1 LIAAGYKNAC
11 AIFGVD
17 GLRWE
22 WVTARRVV
30 FCFDYDA
37 AGERWRQQAWD
48 GILRGKE
55 IFYLPKEIYASYK
68 DLNEVWVATGK
79 LDIGEWNDISDNI
92 KTSIRS
98 NDIKISTQ
106 SAEKE
111 LIQVIKSL
119 LINKPLL
126 GGTIDLTEEMKRE
139 LEKRGLTAATKG
151 ICIAMDE
158 SSYKGWKSQRDIVGR
173 YRVYMIDDILNA
185 FPEIQQ
191 NTTRR
196 YVETLP
202 EKVKELAA
210 RVET

>member
-1 LIAAGYKNAC
+1 LIAAGYKDAC
-11 AIFGVD
+11 AVFGVD

-30 FCFDYDA
+30 FCFDHDT
-37 AGERWRQQAWD
+37 AGERWKQQAWD
-48 GILRGKE
+48 GILRGKK
-55 IFYLPKEIYASYK
+55 IFYLPKEIYACYK

-92 KTSIRS
+92 KTSIQSSDIETSTHIQS
-98 NDIKISTQ
+98 NDIKTSTR

-111 LIQVIKSL
+111 LIQAIESL

-126 GGTIDLTEEMKRE
+126 GGVIELTEEMKRA
-139 LEKRGLTAATKG
+139 LKDRGLTSATKG

-158 SSYKGWKSQRDIVGR
+158 SSYEGWKFQRDIDG
-173 YRVYMIDDILNA
+173 YYSVYMIRDILNA

-191 NTTRR
+191 NKR
-196 YVETLP
+196 YTETLP
-202 EKVKELAA
+202 E
-210 RVET
+210 R